1 MRLKY
6 STTKL
11 CTCGC
16 GKPARAF
23 GKYHDDTHGL
33 RVWRRTRAAAKAESK
48 PQVQVQPQVQVEQL
62 PMFTP
67 AVKKQCS
74 CGDFQRC
81 LICRNAEKRRAWK
94 AGEVPVYRMSVI
106 ETITAAAMGD

>member
-11 CTCGC
+11 CACGC

-23 GKYHDDTHGL
+23 GKYHNDTHGL
-33 RVWRRTRAAAKAESK
+33 RAWRRMRAAAKAESK
-48 PQVQVQPQVQVEQL
+48 PQVQVEQL